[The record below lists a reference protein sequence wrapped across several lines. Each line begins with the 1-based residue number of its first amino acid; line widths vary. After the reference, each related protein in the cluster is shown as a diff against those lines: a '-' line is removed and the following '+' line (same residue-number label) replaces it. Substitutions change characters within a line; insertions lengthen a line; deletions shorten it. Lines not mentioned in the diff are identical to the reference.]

1 MIKDRQK
8 EILMAFDGITTN
20 CIMQELKQMLVG
32 QRISKIAQPER
43 EELLFTFKGVT
54 TKNNRLLISANASL
68 PFLYMTQT
76 NKTSPM
82 TAPNFCMLLRKY
94 IGNGRITDVT
104 QPSMERV
111 ICFTIEH
118 LDEMGDP
125 AVKYLYVEI
134 MGKHSNII
142 FCDDKHMIIDS
153 IKHVSGQ
160 MSSIREVL
168 PGRSY
173 FIPAQEGRINPWDIT
188 QEQFT
193 DMILNKPC
201 SITKA
206 IYTTLIGFSPVIAT
220 EIAYRAGL
228 DADLSTAALFQED
241 AIRLYEQIK
250 TILQALNQQAFSYHI
265 YYDPITGAPKE
276 FSPLPLSI
284 YSDMECREYDS
295 MSEVLESFYAERN
308 KHTVIHQKSTDL
320 RKIVSVHLERDRKKY
335 QLQKKQLADTEK
347 KDKYRIYG
355 EMLHTYG
362 YSATPGAKS
371 MEVTNYYTNEPL
383 TIPLDPTLDA
393 MDNAKKYFDKY
404 AKLKRTSDA
413 LSSYIVETENEIH
426 HLESIETSLA
436 IAETEG
442 DLAAIKEE
450 LQEFGFIKKHY
461 GKKKNR
467 IPKSQPLH
475 FIDDNGFHIYV
486 GKNNYQNDQLTFK
499 FATGN
504 DWWFHAKQMTGSH
517 VIVKAEN
524 QELPDSTYEYA
535 AALAAYYSSGRE
547 NEKVEIDYL
556 QKKNVKKP
564 NGSAPGFVVYYTN
577 YSLVA
582 TPSLA
587 HVTLISDK

>member
-1 MIKDRQK
+1 
-8 EILMAFDGITTN
+8 MAFDGITTN
-20 CIMQELKQMLVG
+20 CIMQELNHLLAG

-43 EELLFTFKGVT
+43 EELLFTFKALNEGS
-54 TKNNRLLISANASL
+54 NRLLISANASL
-68 PFLYMTQT
+68 PFLYMTKE
-76 NKTSPM
+76 NKTSPLN
-82 TAPNFCMLLRKY
+82 APNFCMLLRKY
-94 IGNGRITDVT
+94 IGNGRISAIS

-111 ICFTIEH
+111 LCFTIEH

-142 FCDDKHMIIDS
+142 FCDKDGQIIDS

-168 PGRSY
+168 PGRPY
-173 FIPAQEGRINPWDIT
+173 FIPAQQDRFDPWQIAK
-188 QEQFT
+188 EQFVEQ
-193 DMILNKPC
+193 ILKKPC
-201 SITKA
+201 SVAKA
-206 IYTTLIGFSPVIAT
+206 IYTSLVGFSPIIAT
-220 EIAYRAGL
+220 ELAYRSGL
-228 DADLSTAALFQED
+228 DADDSTAALTQADVE
-241 AIRLYEQIK
+241 RLYDVFRSL
-250 TILQALNQQAFSYHI
+250 LQDLSDGNFSYGI
-265 YYDPITGAPKE
+265 YYDPVTGAPKE
-276 FSPLPLSI
+276 FAPIPLTI
-284 YSDMECREYDS
+284 YSDMEYKTFS
-295 MSEVLESFYAERN
+295 SISEVLEAFYAQRN

-320 RKIVSVHLERDRKKY
+320 RKIVSIHLERDRKKY
-335 QLQKKQLADTEK
+335 LLQKKQLADTEK

-362 YSATPGAKS
+362 YAASPGDKS
-371 MEVTNYYTNEPL
+371 IEVTNYYTNEPFV
-383 TIPLDPTLDA
+383 IPLDPTLDA
-393 MDNAKKYFDKY
+393 MENAKKYFDKY
-404 AKLKRTSDA
+404 AKLKRTGNA
-413 LSSYIVETENEIH
+413 LSSYILETENEIK
-426 HLESIETSLA
+426 HLESIETSLS

-450 LQEFGFIKKHY
+450 LQEYGFIKKHS
-461 GKKKNR
+461 GKKTNR
-467 IPKSQPLH
+467 ISKSQPLH
-475 FIDDNGFHIYV
+475 FVDDNGFHIYV

-517 VIVKAEN
+517 VIVKSEN
-524 QELPDSTYEYA
+524 KELPDSTYEYA
-535 AALAAYYSSGRE
+535 AALAAYYSSGRD

-556 QKKNVKKP
+556 QKKNIKKP

-587 HVTLISDK
+587 HVTLVSDK

>member
-1 MIKDRQK
+1 
-8 EILMAFDGITTN
+8 MAFDGITTN
-20 CIMQELKQMLVG
+20 CIMQELNHLLAG

-43 EELLFTFKGVT
+43 EELLFTFKALNEGS
-54 TKNNRLLISANASL
+54 NRLLISANASL
-68 PFLYMTQT
+68 PFLYMTKE
-76 NKTSPM
+76 NKTSPLN
-82 TAPNFCMLLRKY
+82 APNFCMLLRKY
-94 IGNGRITDVT
+94 IGNGRISAIS

-111 ICFTIEH
+111 LCFTIEH

-142 FCDDKHMIIDS
+142 FCDKDGQIIDS
-153 IKHVSGQ
+153 IKHVSVQ

-168 PGRSY
+168 PGRPY
-173 FIPAQEGRINPWDIT
+173 FIPAQQDRFDPWQIAK
-188 QEQFT
+188 EQFVEQ
-193 DMILNKPC
+193 ILKKPC
-201 SITKA
+201 SVAKA
-206 IYTTLIGFSPVIAT
+206 IYTSLVGFSPIIAT
-220 EIAYRAGL
+220 ELAYRSGL
-228 DADLSTAALFQED
+228 DADDSTAALTQADVE
-241 AIRLYEQIK
+241 RLYDVFRSL
-250 TILQALNQQAFSYHI
+250 LQDLSDGNFSYGI
-265 YYDPITGAPKE
+265 YYDPVTGAPKE
-276 FSPLPLSI
+276 FAPIPLTI
-284 YSDMECREYDS
+284 YSDMEYKTFS
-295 MSEVLESFYAERN
+295 SISEVLEAFYAQRN

-320 RKIVSVHLERDRKKY
+320 RKIVSIHLERDRKKY
-335 QLQKKQLADTEK
+335 LLQKKQLADTEK

-362 YSATPGAKS
+362 YAASPGDKS
-371 MEVTNYYTNEPL
+371 IEVTNYYTNEPFV
-383 TIPLDPTLDA
+383 IPLDPTLDA
-393 MDNAKKYFDKY
+393 MENAKKYFDKY
-404 AKLKRTSDA
+404 AKLKRTGNA
-413 LSSYIVETENEIH
+413 LSSYILETENEIK
-426 HLESIETSLA
+426 HLESIETSLS

-450 LQEFGFIKKHY
+450 LQEYGFIKKHS
-461 GKKKNR
+461 GKKTNR
-467 IPKSQPLH
+467 ISKSQPLH
-475 FIDDNGFHIYV
+475 FVDDNGFHIYV

-517 VIVKAEN
+517 VIVKSEN
-524 QELPDSTYEYA
+524 KELPDSTYEYA
-535 AALAAYYSSGRE
+535 AALAAYYSSGRD

-587 HVTLISDK
+587 HVTLVSDK

>member
-1 MIKDRQK
+1 
-8 EILMAFDGITTN
+8 MAFDGITTN
-20 CIMQELKQMLVG
+20 CIMQELNHLLAG

-43 EELLFTFKGVT
+43 EELLFTFKALNEGS
-54 TKNNRLLISANASL
+54 NRLLISANASL
-68 PFLYMTQT
+68 PFLYMTKE
-76 NKTSPM
+76 NKTSPLN
-82 TAPNFCMLLRKY
+82 APNFCMLLRKY
-94 IGNGRITDVT
+94 IGNGRISAIS

-111 ICFTIEH
+111 LCFTIEH

-142 FCDDKHMIIDS
+142 FCDKDGQIIDS

-168 PGRSY
+168 PGRPY
-173 FIPAQEGRINPWDIT
+173 FIPAQQDRFDPWQIAK
-188 QEQFT
+188 EQFVEQ
-193 DMILNKPC
+193 ILKKPC
-201 SITKA
+201 SVAKA
-206 IYTTLIGFSPVIAT
+206 IYTSLVGFSPIIAT
-220 EIAYRAGL
+220 ELAYRSGL
-228 DADLSTAALFQED
+228 DADDSTAALTQADVE
-241 AIRLYEQIK
+241 RLYDVFRSL
-250 TILQALNQQAFSYHI
+250 LQDLSDGNFSYGI
-265 YYDPITGAPKE
+265 YYDPVTGAPKE
-276 FSPLPLSI
+276 FAPIPLTI
-284 YSDMECREYDS
+284 YSDMEYKTFS
-295 MSEVLESFYAERN
+295 SISEVLEAFYAQRN

-320 RKIVSVHLERDRKKY
+320 RKIVSIHLERDRKKY
-335 QLQKKQLADTEK
+335 LLQKKQLADTEK

-362 YSATPGAKS
+362 YAASPGDKS
-371 MEVTNYYTNEPL
+371 IEVTNYYTNEPFV
-383 TIPLDPTLDA
+383 IPLDPTLDA
-393 MDNAKKYFDKY
+393 MENAKKYFDKY
-404 AKLKRTSDA
+404 AKLKRTGNA
-413 LSSYIVETENEIH
+413 LSSYILETENEIK
-426 HLESIETSLA
+426 HLESIETSLS

-450 LQEFGFIKKHY
+450 LQEYGFIKKHS
-461 GKKKNR
+461 GKKTNR
-467 IPKSQPLH
+467 ISKSQPLH
-475 FIDDNGFHIYV
+475 FVDDNGFHIYV

-517 VIVKAEN
+517 VIVKSEN
-524 QELPDSTYEYA
+524 KELPDSTYEYA
-535 AALAAYYSSGRE
+535 AALAAYYSSGRD

-587 HVTLISDK
+587 HVTLVSDK

>member
-1 MIKDRQK
+1 
-8 EILMAFDGITTN
+8 MAFDGITTN
-20 CIMQELKQMLVG
+20 CIMQELNHLLAG

-43 EELLFTFKGVT
+43 EELLFTFKALNEGS
-54 TKNNRLLISANASL
+54 NRLLISANASL
-68 PFLYMTQT
+68 PFLYMTKE
-76 NKTSPM
+76 NKTSPLN
-82 TAPNFCMLLRKY
+82 APNFCMLLRKY
-94 IGNGRITDVT
+94 IGNGRISAIS

-111 ICFTIEH
+111 LCFTIEH

-142 FCDDKHMIIDS
+142 FCDKDGQIIDS

-168 PGRSY
+168 PGRPY
-173 FIPAQEGRINPWDIT
+173 FIPAQQDRFDPWQIAK
-188 QEQFT
+188 EQFVEQ
-193 DMILNKPC
+193 ILKKPC
-201 SITKA
+201 SVTKA
-206 IYTTLIGFSPVIAT
+206 IYTSLVGFSPFIAT
-220 EIAYRAGL
+220 ELAYRSGL
-228 DADLSTAALFQED
+228 DADDSTAALTQADVE
-241 AIRLYEQIK
+241 RLYDVFRSL
-250 TILQALNQQAFSYHI
+250 LQDLSDGNFSYGI
-265 YYDPITGAPKE
+265 YYDPVTGAPKE
-276 FSPLPLSI
+276 FAPIPLTI
-284 YSDMECREYDS
+284 YSDMEYKTFS
-295 MSEVLESFYAERN
+295 SISEVLEAFYAQRN

-320 RKIVSVHLERDRKKY
+320 RKIVSIHLERDRKKY
-335 QLQKKQLADTEK
+335 LLQKKQLADTEK

-362 YSATPGAKS
+362 YAASPSDKS
-371 MEVTNYYTNEPL
+371 IEVTNYYTNEPFV
-383 TIPLDPTLDA
+383 IPLDPTLDA
-393 MDNAKKYFDKY
+393 MENAKKYFDKY
-404 AKLKRTSDA
+404 AKLKRTGNA
-413 LSSYIVETENEIH
+413 LSSYILETENEIK
-426 HLESIETSLA
+426 HLESIETSLS

-450 LQEFGFIKKHY
+450 LQEYGFIKKHS
-461 GKKKNR
+461 GKKTNR
-467 IPKSQPLH
+467 ISKSQPLH
-475 FIDDNGFHIYV
+475 FVDDNGFHIYV

-517 VIVKAEN
+517 VIVKSEN
-524 QELPDSTYEYA
+524 KELPDSTYEYA
-535 AALAAYYSSGRE
+535 AALAAYYSSGRD

-587 HVTLISDK
+587 HVTLVSDK

>member
-1 MIKDRQK
+1 
-8 EILMAFDGITTN
+8 MAFDGITTN
-20 CIMQELKQMLVG
+20 CIMQELNHLLAG

-43 EELLFTFKGVT
+43 EELLFTFKAL
-54 TKNNRLLISANASL
+54 NESSNRLLISANASL
-68 PFLYMTQT
+68 PFLYMTKE
-76 NKTSPM
+76 NKTSPLN
-82 TAPNFCMLLRKY
+82 APNFCMLLRKY
-94 IGNGRITDVT
+94 IGNGRISAIS

-111 ICFTIEH
+111 LCFTIEH

-142 FCDDKHMIIDS
+142 FCDKDGQIIDS

-168 PGRSY
+168 PGRPY
-173 FIPAQEGRINPWDIT
+173 FIPAQQDRFDPWQIAK
-188 QEQFT
+188 EQFVEQ
-193 DMILNKPC
+193 ILKKPC
-201 SITKA
+201 SVTKA
-206 IYTTLIGFSPVIAT
+206 IYTSLVGFSPIIAT
-220 EIAYRAGL
+220 ELAYRSGL
-228 DADLSTAALFQED
+228 DADDSTAALTQADVE
-241 AIRLYEQIK
+241 RLYDVFRSL
-250 TILQALNQQAFSYHI
+250 LQDLSDGNFSYGI
-265 YYDPITGAPKE
+265 YYDPVTGAPKE
-276 FSPLPLSI
+276 FAPIPLTI
-284 YSDMECREYDS
+284 YSDMEYKKFS
-295 MSEVLESFYAERN
+295 SISEVLEAFYAQRN

-320 RKIVSVHLERDRKKY
+320 RKIVSIHLERDRKKY
-335 QLQKKQLADTEK
+335 LLQKKQLADTEK

-362 YSATPGAKS
+362 YAASPGDKS
-371 MEVTNYYTNEPL
+371 IEVTNYYTNEPFV
-383 TIPLDPTLDA
+383 IPLDPTLDA
-393 MDNAKKYFDKY
+393 MENAKKYSDKY
-404 AKLKRTSDA
+404 AKLKRTGEA
-413 LSSYIVETENEIH
+413 LSSYILETENEIK
-426 HLESIETSLA
+426 HLESIETSLS

-450 LQEFGFIKKHY
+450 LQEYGFIKKHS
-461 GKKKNR
+461 GKKTNR
-467 IPKSQPLH
+467 ISKSQPLH
-475 FIDDNGFHIYV
+475 FVDDNGFHIYV

-517 VIVKAEN
+517 VIVKSEN
-524 QELPDSTYEYA
+524 KELPDSTYEYA
-535 AALAAYYSSGRE
+535 AALAAYYSSGRD

-587 HVTLISDK
+587 HVTLVSDK

>member
-1 MIKDRQK
+1 
-8 EILMAFDGITTN
+8 MAFDGITTN
-20 CIMQELKQMLVG
+20 CIMQELNHLLAG

-43 EELLFTFKGVT
+43 EELLFTFKALNEGS
-54 TKNNRLLISANASL
+54 NRLLISANASL
-68 PFLYMTQT
+68 PFLYMTKE
-76 NKTSPM
+76 NKTSPLN
-82 TAPNFCMLLRKY
+82 APNFCMLLRKY
-94 IGNGRITDVT
+94 IGNGRISAIS

-111 ICFTIEH
+111 LCFTIEH

-142 FCDDKHMIIDS
+142 FCDKDGQIIDS
-153 IKHVSGQ
+153 VKHVSGQ

-168 PGRSY
+168 PGRPY
-173 FIPAQEGRINPWDIT
+173 FIPAQQDRFDPWLIAK
-188 QEQFT
+188 EQFVEQ
-193 DMILNKPC
+193 ILKKPC
-201 SITKA
+201 SVAKA
-206 IYTTLIGFSPVIAT
+206 IYTSLVGFSPIIAT
-220 EIAYRAGL
+220 ELAYRSGL
-228 DADLSTAALFQED
+228 DADDSTAALTQADVE
-241 AIRLYEQIK
+241 RLYDVFRSL
-250 TILQALNQQAFSYHI
+250 LQDLSDGNFSYGI
-265 YYDPITGAPKE
+265 YYDPVTGAPKE
-276 FSPLPLSI
+276 FAPIPLTI
-284 YSDMECREYDS
+284 YSDMEYKTFS
-295 MSEVLESFYAERN
+295 SISEVLEAFYAQRN

-320 RKIVSVHLERDRKKY
+320 RKIVSIHLERDRKKY
-335 QLQKKQLADTEK
+335 LLQKKQLADTEK

-362 YSATPGAKS
+362 YAASPGDKS
-371 MEVTNYYTNEPL
+371 IEVTNYYTNEPFV
-383 TIPLDPTLDA
+383 IPLDPTLDA
-393 MDNAKKYFDKY
+393 MENAKKYFDKY
-404 AKLKRTSDA
+404 AKLKRTGNA
-413 LSSYIVETENEIH
+413 LSSYILETENEIK
-426 HLESIETSLA
+426 HLESIETSLS

-450 LQEFGFIKKHY
+450 LQEYGFIKKHS
-461 GKKKNR
+461 GKKTNR
-467 IPKSQPLH
+467 ISKSQPLH
-475 FIDDNGFHIYV
+475 FVDDNGFHIYV

-517 VIVKAEN
+517 VIVKSEN
-524 QELPDSTYEYA
+524 KELPDSTYEYA
-535 AALAAYYSSGRE
+535 AALAAYYSSGRD

-587 HVTLISDK
+587 HVTLVSDK

>member
-1 MIKDRQK
+1 
-8 EILMAFDGITTN
+8 MAFDGITTN
-20 CIMQELKQMLVG
+20 CIMQELNHLLAG

-43 EELLFTFKGVT
+43 EELLFTFKALNEGS
-54 TKNNRLLISANASL
+54 NRLLISANASL
-68 PFLYMTQT
+68 PFLYMTKE
-76 NKTSPM
+76 NKTSPLN
-82 TAPNFCMLLRKY
+82 APNFCMLLRKY
-94 IGNGRITDVT
+94 IGNGRISAIS

-111 ICFTIEH
+111 LCFTIEH

-142 FCDDKHMIIDS
+142 FCDKDGQIIDS

-168 PGRSY
+168 PGRPY
-173 FIPAQEGRINPWDIT
+173 FIPAQQDRFDPWQIAK
-188 QEQFT
+188 EQFVEQ
-193 DMILNKPC
+193 ILKKPC
-201 SITKA
+201 SVTKA
-206 IYTTLIGFSPVIAT
+206 IYTSLVGFSPIIAT
-220 EIAYRAGL
+220 ELAYRSGL
-228 DADLSTAALFQED
+228 DADDSTAALAQADVE
-241 AIRLYEQIK
+241 RLCDVFRSL
-250 TILQALNQQAFSYHI
+250 LQDLSDGNFSYSI
-265 YYDPITGAPKE
+265 YYDPVTGAPKE
-276 FSPLPLSI
+276 FAPIPLTI
-284 YSDMECREYDS
+284 YSDMEYKTFS
-295 MSEVLESFYAERN
+295 SISEVLEAFYAQRN

-320 RKIVSVHLERDRKKY
+320 RKIVSIHLERDRKKY
-335 QLQKKQLADTEK
+335 LLQKKQLADTEK

-362 YSATPGAKS
+362 YAASPGDKS
-371 MEVTNYYTNEPL
+371 IEVTNYYTNKPFV
-383 TIPLDPTLDA
+383 IPLDPTLDA
-393 MDNAKKYFDKY
+393 MENAKKYFDKY
-404 AKLKRTSDA
+404 AKLKRTGDA
-413 LSSYIVETENEIH
+413 LSSYILETENEIK
-426 HLESIETSLA
+426 HLESIETSLS

-450 LQEFGFIKKHY
+450 LQEYGFIKKHS
-461 GKKKNR
+461 GKKTNR
-467 IPKSQPLH
+467 ISKSQPLH
-475 FIDDNGFHIYV
+475 FVDDNGFHIYV

-517 VIVKAEN
+517 VIVKSEN
-524 QELPDSTYEYA
+524 KELPDSTYEYA
-535 AALAAYYSSGRE
+535 AALAAYYSSGKD

-587 HVTLISDK
+587 HVTLVSDK

>member
-1 MIKDRQK
+1 
-8 EILMAFDGITTN
+8 MAFDGITTN

-142 FCDDKHMIIDS
+142 FCDDNHTIIDS

-168 PGRSY
+168 PGRAY
-173 FIPAQEGRINPWDIT
+173 FIPAQEERINPWDMT

-193 DMILNKPC
+193 DMILSKPC
-201 SITKA
+201 SIAKA
-206 IYTTLIGFSPVIAT
+206 IYTTLIGFSPIIAT

-228 DADLSTAALFQED
+228 DADLSTASLSVED
-241 AIRLYEQIK
+241 GIHLYEQVRM
-250 TILQALNQQAFSYHI
+250 ILQALNQQAFTYCI

-284 YSDMECREYDS
+284 YSDMEYREYDS
-295 MSEVLESFYAERN
+295 MSEVLESFYAKRN
-308 KHTVIHQKSTDL
+308 KYTVIHQKSTDL

-362 YSATPGAKS
+362 YAATPGAKS
-371 MEVTNYYTNEPL
+371 IDVTNYYTNEPL

-475 FIDDNGFHIYV
+475 FVDDNGFHIYV

-524 QELPDSTYEYA
+524 QELPDSTFEYA

-547 NEKVEIDYL
+547 NEKVEVDYL

>member
-1 MIKDRQK
+1 
-8 EILMAFDGITTN
+8 MAFDGITTN
-20 CIMQELKQMLVG
+20 CIMQELNHLLAG

-43 EELLFTFKGVT
+43 EELLFTFKALNEGS
-54 TKNNRLLISANASL
+54 NRLLISANASL
-68 PFLYMTQT
+68 PFLYMTKE
-76 NKTSPM
+76 NKTSPLN
-82 TAPNFCMLLRKY
+82 APNFCMLLRKY
-94 IGNGRITDVT
+94 IGNGRISVIS

-111 ICFTIEH
+111 LCFTIEH

-142 FCDDKHMIIDS
+142 FCDKDGQIIDS

-168 PGRSY
+168 PGRPY
-173 FIPAQEGRINPWDIT
+173 FIPAQQDRFDPWQIAK
-188 QEQFT
+188 EQFVEQ
-193 DMILNKPC
+193 ILKKPC
-201 SITKA
+201 SVTKA
-206 IYTTLIGFSPVIAT
+206 IYTSLVGFSPIIAT
-220 EIAYRAGL
+220 ELAYRSGL
-228 DADLSTAALFQED
+228 DADDSTAALTQADVE
-241 AIRLYEQIK
+241 RLYDVFRSL
-250 TILQALNQQAFSYHI
+250 LQDLSDGNFSYGI
-265 YYDPITGAPKE
+265 YYDPVTGAPKE
-276 FSPLPLSI
+276 FAPIPLTI
-284 YSDMECREYDS
+284 YSDMEYKTFS
-295 MSEVLESFYAERN
+295 SISEVLEAFYAQRN

-320 RKIVSVHLERDRKKY
+320 RKIVSIHLERDRKKY
-335 QLQKKQLADTEK
+335 LLQKKQLADTEK

-362 YSATPGAKS
+362 YAASPGDKS
-371 MEVTNYYTNEPL
+371 IEVTNYYTNEPFV
-383 TIPLDPTLDA
+383 IPLDPTLDA
-393 MDNAKKYFDKY
+393 MENAKKYFDKY
-404 AKLKRTSDA
+404 AKLKRTGNA
-413 LSSYIVETENEIH
+413 LSSYILETENEIK
-426 HLESIETSLA
+426 HLESIETSLS

-450 LQEFGFIKKHY
+450 LQEYGFIKKHS
-461 GKKKNR
+461 GKKTNR
-467 IPKSQPLH
+467 ISKSQPLH
-475 FIDDNGFHIYV
+475 FVDDNGFHIYV

-517 VIVKAEN
+517 VIVKSEN
-524 QELPDSTYEYA
+524 KELPDSTYEYA
-535 AALAAYYSSGRE
+535 AALAAYYSSGRD

-587 HVTLISDK
+587 HVTLVSDK

>member
-1 MIKDRQK
+1 
-8 EILMAFDGITTN
+8 MAFDGITTN
-20 CIMQELKQMLVG
+20 CIMQELNHLLAG

-43 EELLFTFKGVT
+43 EELLFTFKALNEGS
-54 TKNNRLLISANASL
+54 NRLLISANASL
-68 PFLYMTQT
+68 PFLYMTKE
-76 NKTSPM
+76 NKTSPLN
-82 TAPNFCMLLRKY
+82 APNFCMLLRKY
-94 IGNGRITDVT
+94 IGNGRISAIS

-111 ICFTIEH
+111 LCFTIEH

-142 FCDDKHMIIDS
+142 FCDKDGQIIDS

-168 PGRSY
+168 PGRPY
-173 FIPAQEGRINPWDIT
+173 FIPAQQDRFDPWQIAK
-188 QEQFT
+188 EQFVEQ
-193 DMILNKPC
+193 ILKKPC
-201 SITKA
+201 SVAKA
-206 IYTTLIGFSPVIAT
+206 IYTSLVGFSPIIAT
-220 EIAYRAGL
+220 ELAYRSGL
-228 DADLSTAALFQED
+228 DADDSTAALTQADVE
-241 AIRLYEQIK
+241 RLYDVFRSL
-250 TILQALNQQAFSYHI
+250 LQDLSDGNFSYGI
-265 YYDPITGAPKE
+265 YYDPVTGAPKE
-276 FSPLPLSI
+276 FAPIPLTI
-284 YSDMECREYDS
+284 YSDMEYKTFS
-295 MSEVLESFYAERN
+295 SISEVLEAFYAQRN

-320 RKIVSVHLERDRKKY
+320 RKIVSIHLERDRKKY
-335 QLQKKQLADTEK
+335 LLQKKQLADTEK

-362 YSATPGAKS
+362 YAASPGDKS
-371 MEVTNYYTNEPL
+371 IEVTNYYTNEPFV
-383 TIPLDPTLDA
+383 IPLDPTLDA
-393 MDNAKKYFDKY
+393 MENAKKYFDKY
-404 AKLKRTSDA
+404 AKLKRTGNA
-413 LSSYIVETENEIH
+413 LSSYILETENEIK
-426 HLESIETSLA
+426 HLESIETSLS

-450 LQEFGFIKKHY
+450 LQEYGFIKKY
-461 GKKKNR
+461 SGKKTNR
-467 IPKSQPLH
+467 ISKSQPLH
-475 FIDDNGFHIYV
+475 FVDDNGFHIYV

-517 VIVKAEN
+517 VIVKSEN
-524 QELPDSTYEYA
+524 KELPDSTYEYA
-535 AALAAYYSSGRE
+535 AALAAYYSSGRD

-587 HVTLISDK
+587 HVTLVSDK

>member
-1 MIKDRQK
+1 
-8 EILMAFDGITTN
+8 MAFDGITTN
-20 CIMQELKQMLVG
+20 CIMQELNHLLAG

-43 EELLFTFKGVT
+43 EELLFTFKALNEGS
-54 TKNNRLLISANASL
+54 NRLLISANASL
-68 PFLYMTQT
+68 PFLYMTKE
-76 NKTSPM
+76 NKTSPLN
-82 TAPNFCMLLRKY
+82 APNFCMLLRKY
-94 IGNGRITDVT
+94 IGNGRISAIS

-111 ICFTIEH
+111 LCFTIEH

-142 FCDDKHMIIDS
+142 FCDKDGQIIDS

-168 PGRSY
+168 PGRPY
-173 FIPAQEGRINPWDIT
+173 FIPAQQDRFDPWQIAK
-188 QEQFT
+188 EQFVEQ
-193 DMILNKPC
+193 ILKKPC
-201 SITKA
+201 SVTKA
-206 IYTTLIGFSPVIAT
+206 IYTSLVGFSPIIAT
-220 EIAYRAGL
+220 ELAYRSGL
-228 DADLSTAALFQED
+228 DADDSTAALTQADVE
-241 AIRLYEQIK
+241 RLYDVFRSL
-250 TILQALNQQAFSYHI
+250 LQDLSDGNFSYGI
-265 YYDPITGAPKE
+265 YYDPVTGAPKE
-276 FSPLPLSI
+276 FAPIPLTI
-284 YSDMECREYDS
+284 YSDMEYKTFS
-295 MSEVLESFYAERN
+295 SISEVLEAFYAQRN

-320 RKIVSVHLERDRKKY
+320 RKIVSIHLERDRKKY
-335 QLQKKQLADTEK
+335 LLQKKQLADTEK

-362 YSATPGAKS
+362 YAASPGDKS
-371 MEVTNYYTNEPL
+371 IEVTNYYTNEPFV
-383 TIPLDPTLDA
+383 IPLDPTLDA
-393 MDNAKKYFDKY
+393 MENAKKYFDKY
-404 AKLKRTSDA
+404 AKLKRTGNA
-413 LSSYIVETENEIH
+413 LSSYILETENEIK
-426 HLESIETSLA
+426 HLESIETSLS

-450 LQEFGFIKKHY
+450 LQEYGFIKKHS
-461 GKKKNR
+461 GKKTKR
-467 IPKSQPLH
+467 ISKSQPLH
-475 FIDDNGFHIYV
+475 FVDDNGFHIYV

-517 VIVKAEN
+517 VIVKSEN
-524 QELPDSTYEYA
+524 KELPDSTYEYA
-535 AALAAYYSSGRE
+535 AALAAYYSSGRD

-587 HVTLISDK
+587 HVTLVSDK

>member
-1 MIKDRQK
+1 
-8 EILMAFDGITTN
+8 MAFDGITTN
-20 CIMQELKQMLVG
+20 CIMQELNHLLAG

-43 EELLFTFKGVT
+43 EELLFTFKALNEGS
-54 TKNNRLLISANASL
+54 NRLLISANASL
-68 PFLYMTQT
+68 PFLYMTKE
-76 NKTSPM
+76 NKTSPLN
-82 TAPNFCMLLRKY
+82 APNFCMLLRKY
-94 IGNGRITDVT
+94 IGNGRISAIS

-111 ICFTIEH
+111 LCFTIEH

-142 FCDDKHMIIDS
+142 FCDKDGQIIDS

-168 PGRSY
+168 PGRPY
-173 FIPAQEGRINPWDIT
+173 FIPAQQDRFDPWQIAK
-188 QEQFT
+188 EQFVEQ
-193 DMILNKPC
+193 ILKKPC
-201 SITKA
+201 SVAKA
-206 IYTTLIGFSPVIAT
+206 IYTSLVGFSPIIAT
-220 EIAYRAGL
+220 ELAYRSGL
-228 DADLSTAALFQED
+228 DADDSTAALTQADVE
-241 AIRLYEQIK
+241 RLYDVFRSL
-250 TILQALNQQAFSYHI
+250 LQDLSDGNFSYGI
-265 YYDPITGAPKE
+265 YYDPVTGAPKE
-276 FSPLPLSI
+276 FAPIPLTI
-284 YSDMECREYDS
+284 YSDMEYKTFS
-295 MSEVLESFYAERN
+295 SISEVLEAFYAQRN

-320 RKIVSVHLERDRKKY
+320 RKIVSIHLERDRKKY
-335 QLQKKQLADTEK
+335 LLQKKQLADTEK

-362 YSATPGAKS
+362 YAASPGDKS
-371 MEVTNYYTNEPL
+371 IEVTNYYTNEPFV
-383 TIPLDPTLDA
+383 IPLDPTLDA
-393 MDNAKKYFDKY
+393 MENAKKYFDKY
-404 AKLKRTSDA
+404 AKLKRTGNA
-413 LSSYIVETENEIH
+413 LSSYILETENEIK
-426 HLESIETSLA
+426 HLESIETSLS

-450 LQEFGFIKKHY
+450 LQEYGFIKKHS
-461 GKKKNR
+461 GKKTKR
-467 IPKSQPLH
+467 ISKSQPLH
-475 FIDDNGFHIYV
+475 FVDDNGFHIYV

-517 VIVKAEN
+517 VIVKSEN
-524 QELPDSTYEYA
+524 KELPDSTYEYA
-535 AALAAYYSSGRE
+535 AALAAYYSSGRD

-587 HVTLISDK
+587 HVTLVSDK

>member
-1 MIKDRQK
+1 
-8 EILMAFDGITTN
+8 MAFDGITTN
-20 CIMQELKQMLVG
+20 CIMQELNHLLAG

-43 EELLFTFKGVT
+43 EELLFTFKALNEGS
-54 TKNNRLLISANASL
+54 NRLLISANASL
-68 PFLYMTQT
+68 PFLYMTKE
-76 NKTSPM
+76 NKTSPLN
-82 TAPNFCMLLRKY
+82 APNFCMLLRKY
-94 IGNGRITDVT
+94 IGNGRISAIS

-111 ICFTIEH
+111 LCFTIEH

-142 FCDDKHMIIDS
+142 FCDKDGQIIDS

-168 PGRSY
+168 PGRPY
-173 FIPAQEGRINPWDIT
+173 FIPAQQDRFDPWQIAK
-188 QEQFT
+188 EQFVEQ
-193 DMILNKPC
+193 ILKKPC
-201 SITKA
+201 SVAKA
-206 IYTTLIGFSPVIAT
+206 IYTSLVGFSPIIAT
-220 EIAYRAGL
+220 ELAYRSGL
-228 DADLSTAALFQED
+228 DADDSTAALTQADVE
-241 AIRLYEQIK
+241 RLYDVFRSL
-250 TILQALNQQAFSYHI
+250 LQDLSDGNFSYGI
-265 YYDPITGAPKE
+265 YYDPVTGAPKE
-276 FSPLPLSI
+276 FAPIPLTI
-284 YSDMECREYDS
+284 YSDMEYKTFS
-295 MSEVLESFYAERN
+295 SISEVLEAFYAQRN

-320 RKIVSVHLERDRKKY
+320 RKIVSIHLERDRKKY
-335 QLQKKQLADTEK
+335 LLQKKQLADTEK

-362 YSATPGAKS
+362 YAASPGDKS
-371 MEVTNYYTNEPL
+371 IEVTNYYTNEPFV
-383 TIPLDPTLDA
+383 IPLDPTLDA
-393 MDNAKKYFDKY
+393 MENAKKYFDKY
-404 AKLKRTSDA
+404 AKLKRTGNA
-413 LSSYIVETENEIH
+413 LSSYILETENEIK
-426 HLESIETSLA
+426 HLESIETSLS

-450 LQEFGFIKKHY
+450 LQEYGFIKK
-461 GKKKNR
+461 
-467 IPKSQPLH
+467 
-475 FIDDNGFHIYV
+475 HIYV

-517 VIVKAEN
+517 VIVKSEN
-524 QELPDSTYEYA
+524 KELPDSTYEYA
-535 AALAAYYSSGRE
+535 AALAAYYSSGRD

-587 HVTLISDK
+587 HVTLVSDK

>member
-1 MIKDRQK
+1 
-8 EILMAFDGITTN
+8 MAFDGITTN
-20 CIMQELKQMLVG
+20 CIMQELNHLLAG

-43 EELLFTFKGVT
+43 EELLFTFKSLNEGS
-54 TKNNRLLISANASL
+54 NRLLISANASL
-68 PFLYMTQT
+68 PFLYMTKE
-76 NKTSPM
+76 NKTSPLN
-82 TAPNFCMLLRKY
+82 APNFCMLLRKY
-94 IGNGRITDVT
+94 IGNGRISAIS

-111 ICFTIEH
+111 LCFTIEH

-142 FCDDKHMIIDS
+142 FCDKDGQIIDS

-168 PGRSY
+168 PGRPY
-173 FIPAQEGRINPWDIT
+173 FIPAQQDRFDPWQIAK
-188 QEQFT
+188 EQFVEQ
-193 DMILNKPC
+193 ILKKPC
-201 SITKA
+201 SVTKA
-206 IYTTLIGFSPVIAT
+206 IYTSLVGFSPIIAT
-220 EIAYRAGL
+220 ELAYRSGL
-228 DADLSTAALFQED
+228 DADDSTAALTQADVE
-241 AIRLYEQIK
+241 RLYDVFRSL
-250 TILQALNQQAFSYHI
+250 LQDLSDGNFSYGI
-265 YYDPITGAPKE
+265 YYDPVTGAPKE
-276 FSPLPLSI
+276 FAPIPLTI
-284 YSDMECREYDS
+284 YSDMEYKTFS
-295 MSEVLESFYAERN
+295 SISEVLEAFYAQRN

-320 RKIVSVHLERDRKKY
+320 RKIVSIHLERDRKKY
-335 QLQKKQLADTEK
+335 LLQKKQLADTEK

-362 YSATPGAKS
+362 YAASPGDKS
-371 MEVTNYYTNEPL
+371 IEVTNYYTNEPFV
-383 TIPLDPTLDA
+383 IPLDPTLDA
-393 MDNAKKYFDKY
+393 MENAKKYFDKY
-404 AKLKRTSDA
+404 AKLKRTGDA
-413 LSSYIVETENEIH
+413 LSSYILETENEIK
-426 HLESIETSLA
+426 HLESIETSLS

-450 LQEFGFIKKHY
+450 LQEYGFIKKHS
-461 GKKKNR
+461 GKKTNR
-467 IPKSQPLH
+467 ISKSQPLH
-475 FIDDNGFHIYV
+475 FVDDNGFHIYV

-517 VIVKAEN
+517 VIVKSEN
-524 QELPDSTYEYA
+524 KELPDSTYEYA
-535 AALAAYYSSGRE
+535 AALAAYYSSGKD

-587 HVTLISDK
+587 HVTLVSDK

>member
-1 MIKDRQK
+1 
-8 EILMAFDGITTN
+8 MAFDGITTN
-20 CIMQELKQMLVG
+20 CIMQELNHLLAG

-43 EELLFTFKGVT
+43 EELLFTFKAFNEGS
-54 TKNNRLLISANASL
+54 NRLLISANASL
-68 PFLYMTQT
+68 PFLYMTKE
-76 NKTSPM
+76 NKTSPLN
-82 TAPNFCMLLRKY
+82 APNFCMLLRKY
-94 IGNGRITDVT
+94 IGNGRISAIS

-111 ICFTIEH
+111 LCFTIEH

-142 FCDDKHMIIDS
+142 FCDKDGQIIDS

-168 PGRSY
+168 PGRPY
-173 FIPAQEGRINPWDIT
+173 FIPAQQDRFDPWQIAK
-188 QEQFT
+188 EQFVEQ
-193 DMILNKPC
+193 ILKKPC
-201 SITKA
+201 SVAKA
-206 IYTTLIGFSPVIAT
+206 IYTSLVGFSPIIAT
-220 EIAYRAGL
+220 ELAYRSGL
-228 DADLSTAALFQED
+228 DADDSTAALTQADVE
-241 AIRLYEQIK
+241 RLYDVFRSL
-250 TILQALNQQAFSYHI
+250 LQDLSDGNFSYGI
-265 YYDPITGAPKE
+265 YYDPVTGAPKE
-276 FSPLPLSI
+276 FAPIPLTI
-284 YSDMECREYDS
+284 YSDMEYKTFS
-295 MSEVLESFYAERN
+295 SISEVLEAFYAQRN

-320 RKIVSVHLERDRKKY
+320 RKIVSIHLERDRKKY
-335 QLQKKQLADTEK
+335 LLQKKQLADTEK

-362 YSATPGAKS
+362 YAASPGDKS
-371 MEVTNYYTNEPL
+371 IEVTNYYTNEPFV
-383 TIPLDPTLDA
+383 IPLDPTLDA
-393 MDNAKKYFDKY
+393 MENAKKYFDKY
-404 AKLKRTSDA
+404 AKLKRTGNA
-413 LSSYIVETENEIH
+413 LSSYILETENEIK
-426 HLESIETSLA
+426 HLESIETSLS

-450 LQEFGFIKKHY
+450 LQEYGFIKKHS
-461 GKKKNR
+461 GKKTNR
-467 IPKSQPLH
+467 ISKSQPLH
-475 FIDDNGFHIYV
+475 FVDDNGFHIYV

-504 DWWFHAKQMTGSH
+504 DWWFHVKQMTGSH
-517 VIVKAEN
+517 VIVKSEN
-524 QELPDSTYEYA
+524 KELPDSTYEYA
-535 AALAAYYSSGRE
+535 AALAAYYSSGRD

-587 HVTLISDK
+587 HVTLVSDK

>member
-1 MIKDRQK
+1 
-8 EILMAFDGITTN
+8 MAFDGITTN
-20 CIMQELKQMLVG
+20 CIMQELNHLLAG

-43 EELLFTFKGVT
+43 EELLFTFKALNEGS
-54 TKNNRLLISANASL
+54 NRLLISANASL
-68 PFLYMTQT
+68 PFLYMTKE
-76 NKTSPM
+76 NKTSPLN
-82 TAPNFCMLLRKY
+82 APNFCMLLRKY
-94 IGNGRITDVT
+94 IGNGRISAIS

-111 ICFTIEH
+111 LCFTIEH

-142 FCDDKHMIIDS
+142 FCDKDGQIIDS

-168 PGRSY
+168 PGRPY
-173 FIPAQEGRINPWDIT
+173 FIPAQQDRFDPWQIAK
-188 QEQFT
+188 EQFVEQ
-193 DMILNKPC
+193 ILKKPC
-201 SITKA
+201 SVAKA
-206 IYTTLIGFSPVIAT
+206 IYTSLVGFSPIIAT
-220 EIAYRAGL
+220 ELAYRSGL
-228 DADLSTAALFQED
+228 DADDSTAALTQADVE
-241 AIRLYEQIK
+241 RLYDVFRSL
-250 TILQALNQQAFSYHI
+250 LQDLSDGNFSYGI
-265 YYDPITGAPKE
+265 YYDPVTGAPKE
-276 FSPLPLSI
+276 FAPIPLTI
-284 YSDMECREYDS
+284 YSDMEYKTFS
-295 MSEVLESFYAERN
+295 SISEVLEAFYAQRN

-320 RKIVSVHLERDRKKY
+320 RKIVSIHLERDRKKY
-335 QLQKKQLADTEK
+335 LLQKKQLADTEK

-362 YSATPGAKS
+362 YAASPGDKS
-371 MEVTNYYTNEPL
+371 IKVTNYYTNEPFV
-383 TIPLDPTLDA
+383 IPLDPTLDA
-393 MDNAKKYFDKY
+393 MENAKKYFDKY
-404 AKLKRTSDA
+404 AKLKRTGNA
-413 LSSYIVETENEIH
+413 LSSYILETENEIK
-426 HLESIETSLA
+426 HLESIETSLS

-450 LQEFGFIKKHY
+450 LQEYGFIKKHS
-461 GKKKNR
+461 GKKTNR
-467 IPKSQPLH
+467 ISKSQPLH
-475 FIDDNGFHIYV
+475 FVDDNGFHIYV

-517 VIVKAEN
+517 VIVKSEN
-524 QELPDSTYEYA
+524 KELPDSTYEYA
-535 AALAAYYSSGRE
+535 AALAAYYSSGRD

-587 HVTLISDK
+587 HVTLVSDK

>member
-1 MIKDRQK
+1 
-8 EILMAFDGITTN
+8 MAFDGITTN
-20 CIMQELKQMLVG
+20 CIMQELNHLLAG

-43 EELLFTFKGVT
+43 EELLFTFKALNEGS
-54 TKNNRLLISANASL
+54 NRLLISANASL
-68 PFLYMTQT
+68 PFLYMTKE
-76 NKTSPM
+76 NKTSPLN
-82 TAPNFCMLLRKY
+82 APNFCMLLRKY
-94 IGNGRITDVT
+94 IGNGRINAIS

-111 ICFTIEH
+111 LCFTIEH
-118 LDEMGDP
+118 FDEMGDP

-142 FCDDKHMIIDS
+142 FCDKDGQIIDS

-168 PGRSY
+168 PGRPY
-173 FIPAQEGRINPWDIT
+173 FIPAQQDRFDPWQIAK
-188 QEQFT
+188 EQFVEQ
-193 DMILNKPC
+193 ILKKPC
-201 SITKA
+201 SVAKA
-206 IYTTLIGFSPVIAT
+206 IYTSLVGFSPIIAT
-220 EIAYRAGL
+220 ELAYRSGL
-228 DADLSTAALFQED
+228 DADDSTAALTQADVE
-241 AIRLYEQIK
+241 RLYDVFRSL
-250 TILQALNQQAFSYHI
+250 LQDLSDGNFSYGI
-265 YYDPITGAPKE
+265 YYDPVTGAPKE
-276 FSPLPLSI
+276 FAPIPLTI
-284 YSDMECREYDS
+284 YSDMEYKTFS
-295 MSEVLESFYAERN
+295 SISEVLEAFYAQRN

-320 RKIVSVHLERDRKKY
+320 RKIVSIHLERDRKKY
-335 QLQKKQLADTEK
+335 LLQKKQLADTEK

-362 YSATPGAKS
+362 YAASPGDKS
-371 MEVTNYYTNEPL
+371 IEVTNYYTNEPFV
-383 TIPLDPTLDA
+383 IPLDPTLDA
-393 MDNAKKYFDKY
+393 MENAKKYFDKY
-404 AKLKRTSDA
+404 AKLKRTGNA
-413 LSSYIVETENEIH
+413 LSSYILETENEIK
-426 HLESIETSLA
+426 HLESIETSLS

-450 LQEFGFIKKHY
+450 LQEYGFIKKHS
-461 GKKKNR
+461 GKKMNR
-467 IPKSQPLH
+467 ISKSQPLH
-475 FIDDNGFHIYV
+475 FVDDNGFHIYV

-517 VIVKAEN
+517 VIVKSESK
-524 QELPDSTYEYA
+524 ELPDSTYEYA
-535 AALAAYYSSGRE
+535 AALAAYYSSGRD

-587 HVTLISDK
+587 HVTLVSDK

>member
-1 MIKDRQK
+1 
-8 EILMAFDGITTN
+8 MAFDGITTN
-20 CIMQELKQMLVG
+20 CIMQELNHLLAG

-43 EELLFTFKGVT
+43 EELLFTFKALNEGS
-54 TKNNRLLISANASL
+54 NRLLISANASL
-68 PFLYMTQT
+68 PFLYMTKE
-76 NKTSPM
+76 NNTSPLN
-82 TAPNFCMLLRKY
+82 APNFCMLLRKY
-94 IGNGRITDVT
+94 IGNGRISAIS

-111 ICFTIEH
+111 LCFTIEH

-142 FCDDKHMIIDS
+142 FCDKDGQIIDS

-168 PGRSY
+168 PGRPY
-173 FIPAQEGRINPWDIT
+173 FIPAQQDRFDPWQIAK
-188 QEQFT
+188 EQFVEQ
-193 DMILNKPC
+193 ILKKPC
-201 SITKA
+201 SVAKA
-206 IYTTLIGFSPVIAT
+206 IYTSLVGFSPIIAT
-220 EIAYRAGL
+220 ELAYRSGL
-228 DADLSTAALFQED
+228 DADDSTAALTQADVE
-241 AIRLYEQIK
+241 RLYDVFRSL
-250 TILQALNQQAFSYHI
+250 LQDLSDGNFSYGI
-265 YYDPITGAPKE
+265 YYDPVTGAPKE
-276 FSPLPLSI
+276 FAPIPLTI
-284 YSDMECREYDS
+284 YSDMEYKTFS
-295 MSEVLESFYAERN
+295 SISEVLEAFYAQRN

-320 RKIVSVHLERDRKKY
+320 RKIVSIHLERDRKKY
-335 QLQKKQLADTEK
+335 LLQKKQLADTEK

-362 YSATPGAKS
+362 YAASPGDKS
-371 MEVTNYYTNEPL
+371 IEVTNYYTNEPFV
-383 TIPLDPTLDA
+383 IPLDPTLDA
-393 MDNAKKYFDKY
+393 MENAKKYFDKY
-404 AKLKRTSDA
+404 AKLKRTGNA
-413 LSSYIVETENEIH
+413 LSSYILETENEIT
-426 HLESIETSLA
+426 HLESIETSLS

-450 LQEFGFIKKHY
+450 LQEYGFIKKHS
-461 GKKKNR
+461 GKKTNR
-467 IPKSQPLH
+467 ISKSQPLH
-475 FIDDNGFHIYV
+475 FVDDNGFHIYV

-504 DWWFHAKQMTGSH
+504 DWWFHVKQMTGSH
-517 VIVKAEN
+517 VIVKSEN
-524 QELPDSTYEYA
+524 KELPDSTYEYA
-535 AALAAYYSSGRE
+535 AALAAYYSSGRD

-587 HVTLISDK
+587 HVTLVSDK

>member
-1 MIKDRQK
+1 
-8 EILMAFDGITTN
+8 MAFDGITTN
-20 CIMQELKQMLVG
+20 CIMQELNHLLAG

-43 EELLFTFKGVT
+43 EELLFTFKAL
-54 TKNNRLLISANASL
+54 NESSNRLLISANASL
-68 PFLYMTQT
+68 PFLYMTKE
-76 NKTSPM
+76 NKTSPLN
-82 TAPNFCMLLRKY
+82 APNFCMLLRKY
-94 IGNGRITDVT
+94 IGNGRISAIS

-111 ICFTIEH
+111 LCFTIEH

-142 FCDDKHMIIDS
+142 FCDKDGQIIDS

-168 PGRSY
+168 PGRPY
-173 FIPAQEGRINPWDIT
+173 FIPAQQDRFDPWQIAK
-188 QEQFT
+188 EQFVEQ
-193 DMILNKPC
+193 ILKKPC
-201 SITKA
+201 SVAKA
-206 IYTTLIGFSPVIAT
+206 IYTSLVGFSPIIAT
-220 EIAYRAGL
+220 ELAYRSGL
-228 DADLSTAALFQED
+228 DADDSTAALTQADVE
-241 AIRLYEQIK
+241 RLYDVFRSL
-250 TILQALNQQAFSYHI
+250 LQDLSDGNFSYGI
-265 YYDPITGAPKE
+265 YYDPVTGAPKE
-276 FSPLPLSI
+276 FAPIPLTI
-284 YSDMECREYDS
+284 YSDMEYKTFS
-295 MSEVLESFYAERN
+295 SISEVLEAFYAQRN

-320 RKIVSVHLERDRKKY
+320 RKIVSIHLERDRKKY
-335 QLQKKQLADTEK
+335 LLQKKQLADTEK

-362 YSATPGAKS
+362 YAASPGDKS
-371 MEVTNYYTNEPL
+371 IEVTNYYTNEPFV
-383 TIPLDPTLDA
+383 IPLDPTLDA
-393 MDNAKKYFDKY
+393 MENAKKYFDKY
-404 AKLKRTSDA
+404 AKLKRTGNA
-413 LSSYIVETENEIH
+413 LSSYILETENEIK
-426 HLESIETSLA
+426 HLESIETSLS

-450 LQEFGFIKKHY
+450 LQEYGFIKKHS
-461 GKKKNR
+461 GKKTNR
-467 IPKSQPLH
+467 ISKSQPLH
-475 FIDDNGFHIYV
+475 FVDDNGFHIYV

-517 VIVKAEN
+517 VIVKSEN
-524 QELPDSTYEYA
+524 KELPDSTYEYA
-535 AALAAYYSSGRE
+535 AALAAYYSSGRD

-587 HVTLISDK
+587 HVTLVSDK

>member
-1 MIKDRQK
+1 
-8 EILMAFDGITTN
+8 MAFDGITTN
-20 CIMQELKQMLVG
+20 CIMQELNHLLAG

-43 EELLFTFKGVT
+43 EELLFTFKALNEGS
-54 TKNNRLLISANASL
+54 NRLLISANASL
-68 PFLYMTQT
+68 PFLYMTKE
-76 NKTSPM
+76 NKTSPLN
-82 TAPNFCMLLRKY
+82 APNFCMLLRKY
-94 IGNGRITDVT
+94 IGNGRISAIS

-111 ICFTIEH
+111 LCFTIEH

-142 FCDDKHMIIDS
+142 FCDKDGQIIDS

-168 PGRSY
+168 PGRPY
-173 FIPAQEGRINPWDIT
+173 FIPAQQDRFAPWQIAKEHFV
-188 QEQFT
+188 EQ
-193 DMILNKPC
+193 ILKIPC
-201 SITKA
+201 SVAKA
-206 IYTTLIGFSPVIAT
+206 IYTSLVGFSPIIAT
-220 EIAYRAGL
+220 ELAYRSGL
-228 DADLSTAALFQED
+228 DADDSTAALTQADVE
-241 AIRLYEQIK
+241 RLYDVFRSL
-250 TILQALNQQAFSYHI
+250 LQDLSDGNFSYGI
-265 YYDPITGAPKE
+265 YYDPVTGAPKE
-276 FSPLPLSI
+276 FAPIPLTI
-284 YSDMECREYDS
+284 YSDMEYKTFS
-295 MSEVLESFYAERN
+295 SISEVLEAFYAQRN

-320 RKIVSVHLERDRKKY
+320 RKIVSIHLERDRKKY
-335 QLQKKQLADTEK
+335 LLQKKQLADTEK

-362 YSATPGAKS
+362 YAASPGDKS
-371 MEVTNYYTNEPL
+371 IEVTNYYTNEPFV
-383 TIPLDPTLDA
+383 IPLDPTLDA
-393 MDNAKKYFDKY
+393 MENAKKYFDKY
-404 AKLKRTSDA
+404 AKLKRTGNA
-413 LSSYIVETENEIH
+413 LSSYILETENEIK
-426 HLESIETSLA
+426 HLESIETSLS

-450 LQEFGFIKKHY
+450 LQEYGFIKKHS
-461 GKKKNR
+461 GKKTNR
-467 IPKSQPLH
+467 ISKSQPLH
-475 FIDDNGFHIYV
+475 FVDDNGFHIYV

-504 DWWFHAKQMTGSH
+504 DWWFHVKQMTGSH
-517 VIVKAEN
+517 VIVKSEN
-524 QELPDSTYEYA
+524 KELPDSTYEYA
-535 AALAAYYSSGRE
+535 AALAAYYSSGRD

-587 HVTLISDK
+587 HVTLVSDK

>member
-1 MIKDRQK
+1 
-8 EILMAFDGITTN
+8 MAFDGITTN
-20 CIMQELKQMLVG
+20 CIMQELNHLLAG

-43 EELLFTFKGVT
+43 EELLFTFKALNEGS
-54 TKNNRLLISANASL
+54 NRLLISANASL
-68 PFLYMTQT
+68 PFLYMTKE
-76 NKTSPM
+76 NKTSPLN
-82 TAPNFCMLLRKY
+82 APNFCMLLRKY
-94 IGNGRITDVT
+94 IGNGRISAIS

-111 ICFTIEH
+111 LCFTIEH

-142 FCDDKHMIIDS
+142 FCDKDGQIIDS
-153 IKHVSGQ
+153 VKHVSGQ

-168 PGRSY
+168 PGRPY
-173 FIPAQEGRINPWDIT
+173 FIPAQQDRFNPWQIAK
-188 QEQFT
+188 EQFVEQ
-193 DMILNKPC
+193 ILKKPC
-201 SITKA
+201 SVAKA
-206 IYTTLIGFSPVIAT
+206 IYTSLVGFSPIIAT
-220 EIAYRAGL
+220 ELAYRSGL
-228 DADLSTAALFQED
+228 DADDSTAALTQADVE
-241 AIRLYEQIK
+241 RLYDVFRSL
-250 TILQALNQQAFSYHI
+250 LQDLSDGNFSYGI
-265 YYDPITGAPKE
+265 YYDPVTGAPKE
-276 FSPLPLSI
+276 FAPIPLTI
-284 YSDMECREYDS
+284 YSDMEYKTFS
-295 MSEVLESFYAERN
+295 SISEVLEAFYAQRN

-320 RKIVSVHLERDRKKY
+320 RKIVSIHLERDRKKY
-335 QLQKKQLADTEK
+335 LLQKKQLADTEK

-362 YSATPGAKS
+362 YAASPGDKS
-371 MEVTNYYTNEPL
+371 IEVTNYYTNEPFV
-383 TIPLDPTLDA
+383 IPLDPTLDA
-393 MDNAKKYFDKY
+393 MENAKKYFDKY
-404 AKLKRTSDA
+404 AKLKRTGNA
-413 LSSYIVETENEIH
+413 LSSYILETENEIK
-426 HLESIETSLA
+426 HLESIETSLS

-450 LQEFGFIKKHY
+450 LQEYGFIKKHS
-461 GKKKNR
+461 GKKTNR
-467 IPKSQPLH
+467 ISKSQPLH
-475 FIDDNGFHIYV
+475 FVDDNGFHIYV

-517 VIVKAEN
+517 VIVKSEN
-524 QELPDSTYEYA
+524 KELPDSTYEYA
-535 AALAAYYSSGRE
+535 AALAAYYSSGRD

-587 HVTLISDK
+587 HVTLVSDK

>member
-1 MIKDRQK
+1 
-8 EILMAFDGITTN
+8 MAFDGITTN
-20 CIMQELKQMLVG
+20 CIMQELNHLLAG

-43 EELLFTFKGVT
+43 EELLFTFKALNEGS
-54 TKNNRLLISANASL
+54 NRLLISANASL
-68 PFLYMTQT
+68 PFLYMTKE
-76 NKTSPM
+76 NKTSPLN
-82 TAPNFCMLLRKY
+82 APNFCMLLRKY
-94 IGNGRITDVT
+94 IGNGRISAIS

-111 ICFTIEH
+111 LCFTIEH

-142 FCDDKHMIIDS
+142 FCDKDGQIIDS

-168 PGRSY
+168 PGRPY
-173 FIPAQEGRINPWDIT
+173 FIPAQQDRFDPWQIAK
-188 QEQFT
+188 EQFVEQ
-193 DMILNKPC
+193 ILKKPC
-201 SITKA
+201 SVTKA
-206 IYTTLIGFSPVIAT
+206 IYTSLVGFSPIIAT
-220 EIAYRAGL
+220 ELAYRSGL
-228 DADLSTAALFQED
+228 DADDSTAALTQADVE
-241 AIRLYEQIK
+241 RLYDVFRSL
-250 TILQALNQQAFSYHI
+250 LQDLSDGNFSYGI
-265 YYDPITGAPKE
+265 YYDPVTGVPKE
-276 FSPLPLSI
+276 FAPIPLTI
-284 YSDMECREYDS
+284 YSDMEYKTFS
-295 MSEVLESFYAERN
+295 SISEVLEAFYAQRN

-320 RKIVSVHLERDRKKY
+320 RKIVSIHLERDRKKY
-335 QLQKKQLADTEK
+335 LLQKKQLADTEK

-362 YSATPGAKS
+362 YAASPGDKS
-371 MEVTNYYTNEPL
+371 IEVTNYYTNEPFV
-383 TIPLDPTLDA
+383 IPLDPTLDA
-393 MDNAKKYFDKY
+393 MENAKKYFDKY
-404 AKLKRTSDA
+404 AKLKRTGNA
-413 LSSYIVETENEIH
+413 LSSYILETENEIK
-426 HLESIETSLA
+426 HLESIETSLS

-450 LQEFGFIKKHY
+450 LQEYGFIKKHS
-461 GKKKNR
+461 GKKTNR
-467 IPKSQPLH
+467 ISKSQPLH
-475 FIDDNGFHIYV
+475 FVDDNGFHIYV

-517 VIVKAEN
+517 VIVKSEN
-524 QELPDSTYEYA
+524 KELPDSTYEYA
-535 AALAAYYSSGRE
+535 AALAAYYSSGRD

-587 HVTLISDK
+587 HVTLVSDK

>member
-1 MIKDRQK
+1 
-8 EILMAFDGITTN
+8 MAFDGITTN
-20 CIMQELKQMLVG
+20 CIMQELNHLLAG

-43 EELLFTFKGVT
+43 EELLFTFKALNEGS
-54 TKNNRLLISANASL
+54 NRLLISANASL
-68 PFLYMTQT
+68 PFLYMTKE
-76 NKTSPM
+76 NKTSPLN
-82 TAPNFCMLLRKY
+82 APNFCMLLRKY
-94 IGNGRITDVT
+94 IGNGRISAIS

-111 ICFTIEH
+111 LCFTIEH

-142 FCDDKHMIIDS
+142 FCDKDGQIIDS
-153 IKHVSGQ
+153 VKHVSGQ

-168 PGRSY
+168 PGRTY
-173 FIPAQEGRINPWDIT
+173 FIPAQQDRFDPWQIAK
-188 QEQFT
+188 EQFVEQ
-193 DMILNKPC
+193 ILKKPC
-201 SITKA
+201 SVAKA
-206 IYTTLIGFSPVIAT
+206 IYTSLVGFSPIIAT
-220 EIAYRAGL
+220 ELAYRSGL
-228 DADLSTAALFQED
+228 DADDSTAALTQADVE
-241 AIRLYEQIK
+241 RLYDVFRSL
-250 TILQALNQQAFSYHI
+250 LQDLSDGNFSYGI
-265 YYDPITGAPKE
+265 YYDPVTGAPKE
-276 FSPLPLSI
+276 FAPIPLTI
-284 YSDMECREYDS
+284 YSDMEYKTFS
-295 MSEVLESFYAERN
+295 SISEVLEAFYAQRN

-320 RKIVSVHLERDRKKY
+320 RKIVSIHLERDRKKY
-335 QLQKKQLADTEK
+335 LLQKKQLADTEK

-362 YSATPGAKS
+362 YAASPGDKS
-371 MEVTNYYTNEPL
+371 IEVTNYYTNEPFV
-383 TIPLDPTLDA
+383 IPLDPTLDA
-393 MDNAKKYFDKY
+393 MENAKKYFDKY
-404 AKLKRTSDA
+404 AKLKRTGNA
-413 LSSYIVETENEIH
+413 LSSYILETENEIK
-426 HLESIETSLA
+426 HLESIETSLS

-450 LQEFGFIKKHY
+450 LQEYGFIKKHS
-461 GKKKNR
+461 GKKTNR
-467 IPKSQPLH
+467 ISKSQPLH
-475 FIDDNGFHIYV
+475 FVDDNGFHIYV

-517 VIVKAEN
+517 VIVKSEN
-524 QELPDSTYEYA
+524 KELPDSTYEYA
-535 AALAAYYSSGRE
+535 AALAAYYSSGRD

-587 HVTLISDK
+587 HVTLVSDK

>member
-1 MIKDRQK
+1 
-8 EILMAFDGITTN
+8 MAFDGITTN
-20 CIMQELKQMLVG
+20 CIMQELNHLLAG

-43 EELLFTFKGVT
+43 EELLFTFKALNEGS
-54 TKNNRLLISANASL
+54 NRLLISANASL
-68 PFLYMTQT
+68 PFLYMTKE
-76 NKTSPM
+76 NKTSPLN
-82 TAPNFCMLLRKY
+82 APNFCMLLRKY
-94 IGNGRITDVT
+94 IGNGRISAIS

-111 ICFTIEH
+111 LCFTIEH

-142 FCDDKHMIIDS
+142 FCDKDGQIIDS

-168 PGRSY
+168 PGRPY
-173 FIPAQEGRINPWDIT
+173 FIPAQQDRFDPWQIAK
-188 QEQFT
+188 EQFVEQ
-193 DMILNKPC
+193 ILKKPC
-201 SITKA
+201 SVTKA
-206 IYTTLIGFSPVIAT
+206 IYTSLVGFSPIIAT
-220 EIAYRAGL
+220 ELAYRSGL
-228 DADLSTAALFQED
+228 DADDSTAALTQADVE
-241 AIRLYEQIK
+241 RLYDVFRSL
-250 TILQALNQQAFSYHI
+250 LQDLSDGNFSYGI
-265 YYDPITGAPKE
+265 YYDPVTGAPKE
-276 FSPLPLSI
+276 FAPIPLTI
-284 YSDMECREYDS
+284 YSDMEYKTFS
-295 MSEVLESFYAERN
+295 SISEVLEAFYAQRN

-320 RKIVSVHLERDRKKY
+320 RKIVSIHLERDRKKY
-335 QLQKKQLADTEK
+335 LLQKKQLADTEK

-362 YSATPGAKS
+362 YAASPGDKS
-371 MEVTNYYTNEPL
+371 IEVTNYYTNEPFV
-383 TIPLDPTLDA
+383 IPLDPTLDA
-393 MDNAKKYFDKY
+393 MENAKKYFDKY
-404 AKLKRTSDA
+404 AKLKRTGNA
-413 LSSYIVETENEIH
+413 LSSYILETENEIK
-426 HLESIETSLA
+426 HLESIETSLS

-450 LQEFGFIKKHY
+450 LQEYGFIKKHS
-461 GKKKNR
+461 GKKTNR
-467 IPKSQPLH
+467 ISKSQPLH
-475 FIDDNGFHIYV
+475 FVDDNGFHIYV

-517 VIVKAEN
+517 VIVKSEN
-524 QELPDSTYEYA
+524 KELPDSTYEYA
-535 AALAAYYSSGRE
+535 AALAAYYSSGRD

-587 HVTLISDK
+587 HVTLVSDK

>member
-1 MIKDRQK
+1 
-8 EILMAFDGITTN
+8 MAFDGITTN
-20 CIMQELKQMLVG
+20 CIMQELNHLLAG

-43 EELLFTFKGVT
+43 EELLFTFKALNEGS
-54 TKNNRLLISANASL
+54 NRLLISANASL
-68 PFLYMTQT
+68 PFLYMTKE
-76 NKTSPM
+76 NKTSPLN
-82 TAPNFCMLLRKY
+82 APNFCMLLRKY
-94 IGNGRITDVT
+94 IGNGRISAIS

-111 ICFTIEH
+111 LCFTIEH

-142 FCDDKHMIIDS
+142 FCDKDGQIIDS

-168 PGRSY
+168 PGRPY
-173 FIPAQEGRINPWDIT
+173 FIPAQQDRFDPWQIAK
-188 QEQFT
+188 EQFVEQ
-193 DMILNKPC
+193 ILKKPC
-201 SITKA
+201 SVAKA
-206 IYTTLIGFSPVIAT
+206 IYTSLVGFSPIIAT
-220 EIAYRAGL
+220 ELAYRSGL
-228 DADLSTAALFQED
+228 DADDSTAALTQADVE
-241 AIRLYEQIK
+241 RLYDVFRSL
-250 TILQALNQQAFSYHI
+250 LQDLSDGNFSYGI
-265 YYDPITGAPKE
+265 YYDPVTGAPKE
-276 FSPLPLSI
+276 FAPIPLTI
-284 YSDMECREYDS
+284 YSDMEYKTFS
-295 MSEVLESFYAERN
+295 SISEVLEAFYAQRN

-320 RKIVSVHLERDRKKY
+320 RKIVSIHLERDRKKY
-335 QLQKKQLADTEK
+335 LLQKKQLADTEK

-362 YSATPGAKS
+362 YAASPGDKS
-371 MEVTNYYTNEPL
+371 IEVTNYYTNEPFV
-383 TIPLDPTLDA
+383 IPLDPTLDA
-393 MDNAKKYFDKY
+393 MENAKKYFDKY
-404 AKLKRTSDA
+404 AKLKRTENA
-413 LSSYIVETENEIH
+413 LSSYILETENEIK
-426 HLESIETSLA
+426 HLESIETSLS

-450 LQEFGFIKKHY
+450 LQEYGFIKKHS
-461 GKKKNR
+461 GKKTNR
-467 IPKSQPLH
+467 ISKSQPLH
-475 FIDDNGFHIYV
+475 FVDDNGFHIYV

-504 DWWFHAKQMTGSH
+504 DWWFHVKQMTGSH
-517 VIVKAEN
+517 VIVKSEN
-524 QELPDSTYEYA
+524 KELPDSTYEYA
-535 AALAAYYSSGRE
+535 AALAAYYSSGRD

-587 HVTLISDK
+587 HVTLVSDK

>member
-1 MIKDRQK
+1 
-8 EILMAFDGITTN
+8 MAFDGITTN
-20 CIMQELKQMLVG
+20 CIMQELNHLLAG

-43 EELLFTFKGVT
+43 EELLFTFKALNEGS
-54 TKNNRLLISANASL
+54 NRLLISANASL
-68 PFLYMTQT
+68 PFLYMTKE
-76 NKTSPM
+76 NKTSPLN
-82 TAPNFCMLLRKY
+82 APNFCMLLRKY
-94 IGNGRITDVT
+94 IGNGRISAIS

-111 ICFTIEH
+111 LCFTIEH

-142 FCDDKHMIIDS
+142 FCDKDGQIIDS

-168 PGRSY
+168 PGRPY
-173 FIPAQEGRINPWDIT
+173 FIPAQQDRFDPWQIAK
-188 QEQFT
+188 EQFVEQ
-193 DMILNKPC
+193 ILKKPC
-201 SITKA
+201 SVAKA
-206 IYTTLIGFSPVIAT
+206 IYTSLVGFSPIIAT
-220 EIAYRAGL
+220 ELAYRSGL
-228 DADLSTAALFQED
+228 DADDSTAALTQADVE
-241 AIRLYEQIK
+241 RLYDVFRSL
-250 TILQALNQQAFSYHI
+250 LQDLSDGNFSYGI
-265 YYDPITGAPKE
+265 YYDPVTGAPKE
-276 FSPLPLSI
+276 FAPIPLTI
-284 YSDMECREYDS
+284 YSDMEYKKFS
-295 MSEVLESFYAERN
+295 SISEVLEAFYAQRN

-320 RKIVSVHLERDRKKY
+320 RKIVCIHLERDRKKY
-335 QLQKKQLADTEK
+335 LLQKKQLADTEK

-362 YSATPGAKS
+362 YAASPGDKS
-371 MEVTNYYTNEPL
+371 IEVTNYYTNEPFV
-383 TIPLDPTLDA
+383 IPLDPTLDA
-393 MDNAKKYFDKY
+393 MENAKKYFDKY
-404 AKLKRTSDA
+404 AKLKRTGEA
-413 LSSYIVETENEIH
+413 LSSYILETENEIK
-426 HLESIETSLA
+426 HLESIETSLS

-450 LQEFGFIKKHY
+450 LQEYGFIKKHS
-461 GKKKNR
+461 GKKTNR
-467 IPKSQPLH
+467 ISKSQPLH
-475 FIDDNGFHIYV
+475 FVDDNGFHIYV

-517 VIVKAEN
+517 VIVKSEN
-524 QELPDSTYEYA
+524 KELPDSTYEYA
-535 AALAAYYSSGRE
+535 AALAAYYSSGRD

-587 HVTLISDK
+587 HVTLVSDK

>member
-1 MIKDRQK
+1 
-8 EILMAFDGITTN
+8 MAFDGITTN
-20 CIMQELKQMLVG
+20 CIMQELNHLLAG

-43 EELLFTFKGVT
+43 EELLFTFKALNEGS
-54 TKNNRLLISANASL
+54 NRLLISANASL
-68 PFLYMTQT
+68 PFLYMTKE
-76 NKTSPM
+76 NKTSPLN
-82 TAPNFCMLLRKY
+82 APNFCMLLRKY
-94 IGNGRITDVT
+94 IGNGRISAIS

-111 ICFTIEH
+111 LCFTIEH

-142 FCDDKHMIIDS
+142 FCDKDGQIIDS

-168 PGRSY
+168 PGRPY
-173 FIPAQEGRINPWDIT
+173 FIPAQQDRFDPWQIAK
-188 QEQFT
+188 EQFVEQ
-193 DMILNKPC
+193 ILKKPC
-201 SITKA
+201 SVTKA
-206 IYTTLIGFSPVIAT
+206 IYTSLVGFSPIIAT
-220 EIAYRAGL
+220 ELAYRSGL
-228 DADLSTAALFQED
+228 DADDSTAALAQADVE
-241 AIRLYEQIK
+241 RLYDVFRSL
-250 TILQALNQQAFSYHI
+250 LQDLSDGNFSYGI
-265 YYDPITGAPKE
+265 YYDPVTGAPKE
-276 FSPLPLSI
+276 FAPIPLTI
-284 YSDMECREYDS
+284 YSDMEYKTFS
-295 MSEVLESFYAERN
+295 SISEVLEAFYAQRN

-320 RKIVSVHLERDRKKY
+320 RKIVSIHLERDRKKY
-335 QLQKKQLADTEK
+335 LLQKKQLADTEK

-362 YSATPGAKS
+362 YAASPGDKS
-371 MEVTNYYTNEPL
+371 IEVTNYYTNKPFV
-383 TIPLDPTLDA
+383 IPLDPTLDA
-393 MDNAKKYFDKY
+393 MENAKKYFDKY
-404 AKLKRTSDA
+404 AKLKRTGEA
-413 LSSYIVETENEIH
+413 LSSYILETENEIK
-426 HLESIETSLA
+426 HLESIETSLS

-450 LQEFGFIKKHY
+450 LQEYGFIKKHS
-461 GKKKNR
+461 GKKTNR
-467 IPKSQPLH
+467 ISKSQPLH
-475 FIDDNGFHIYV
+475 FVDDNGFHIYV

-517 VIVKAEN
+517 VIVKSEN
-524 QELPDSTYEYA
+524 KELPDSTYEYA
-535 AALAAYYSSGRE
+535 AALAAYYSSGKD

-587 HVTLISDK
+587 HVTLVSDK

>member
-1 MIKDRQK
+1 
-8 EILMAFDGITTN
+8 
-20 CIMQELKQMLVG
+20 MQELNHLLAG

-43 EELLFTFKGVT
+43 EELLFTFKALNEGS
-54 TKNNRLLISANASL
+54 NRLLISANASL
-68 PFLYMTQT
+68 PFLYMTKE
-76 NKTSPM
+76 NKTSPLN
-82 TAPNFCMLLRKY
+82 APNFCMLLRKY
-94 IGNGRITDVT
+94 IGNGRISAIS

-111 ICFTIEH
+111 LCFTIEH

-142 FCDDKHMIIDS
+142 FCDKDGQIIDS
-153 IKHVSGQ
+153 VKHVSGQ

-168 PGRSY
+168 PGRPY
-173 FIPAQEGRINPWDIT
+173 FIPAQQDRFDPWQIAK
-188 QEQFT
+188 EQFVEQ
-193 DMILNKPC
+193 ILKKPC
-201 SITKA
+201 SVAKA
-206 IYTTLIGFSPVIAT
+206 IYTSLVGFSPIIAT
-220 EIAYRAGL
+220 ELAYRSGL
-228 DADLSTAALFQED
+228 DADDSTAALTQADVE
-241 AIRLYEQIK
+241 RLYDVFRSL
-250 TILQALNQQAFSYHI
+250 LQDLSDGNFSYGI
-265 YYDPITGAPKE
+265 YYDPVTGAPKE
-276 FSPLPLSI
+276 FAPIPLTI
-284 YSDMECREYDS
+284 YSDMEYKTFS
-295 MSEVLESFYAERN
+295 SISEVLEAFYAQRN

-320 RKIVSVHLERDRKKY
+320 RKIVSIHLERDRKKY
-335 QLQKKQLADTEK
+335 LLQKKQLADTEK

-362 YSATPGAKS
+362 YAASPGDKS
-371 MEVTNYYTNEPL
+371 IEVTNYYTNEPFV
-383 TIPLDPTLDA
+383 IPLDPTLDA
-393 MDNAKKYFDKY
+393 MENAKKYFDKY
-404 AKLKRTSDA
+404 AKLKRTGNA
-413 LSSYIVETENEIH
+413 LSSYILETENEIK
-426 HLESIETSLA
+426 HLESIETSLS

-450 LQEFGFIKKHY
+450 LQEYGFIKKHS
-461 GKKKNR
+461 GKKTNR
-467 IPKSQPLH
+467 ISKSQPLH
-475 FIDDNGFHIYV
+475 FVDDNGFHIYV

-517 VIVKAEN
+517 VIVKSEN
-524 QELPDSTYEYA
+524 KELPDSTYEYA
-535 AALAAYYSSGRE
+535 AALAAYYSSGRD

-587 HVTLISDK
+587 HVTLVSDK

>member
-1 MIKDRQK
+1 
-8 EILMAFDGITTN
+8 MAFDGITTN
-20 CIMQELKQMLVG
+20 CIMQELNHLLAG

-43 EELLFTFKGVT
+43 EELLFTFKALNEGS
-54 TKNNRLLISANASL
+54 NRLLISANASL
-68 PFLYMTQT
+68 PFLYMTKE
-76 NKTSPM
+76 NKTSPLN
-82 TAPNFCMLLRKY
+82 APNFCMLLRKY
-94 IGNGRITDVT
+94 IGNGRISAIS

-111 ICFTIEH
+111 LCFTIEH

-142 FCDDKHMIIDS
+142 FCDKDGQIIDS

-168 PGRSY
+168 PGRPY
-173 FIPAQEGRINPWDIT
+173 FIPAQQDRFDPWQIAK
-188 QEQFT
+188 EQFVEQ
-193 DMILNKPC
+193 ILKKPC
-201 SITKA
+201 SVAKA
-206 IYTTLIGFSPVIAT
+206 IYTSLVGFSPIIAT
-220 EIAYRAGL
+220 ELAYRSGL
-228 DADLSTAALFQED
+228 DADDSTAALTQADVE
-241 AIRLYEQIK
+241 RLYDVFHSL
-250 TILQALNQQAFSYHI
+250 LQDLSDGNFSYGI
-265 YYDPITGAPKE
+265 YYDPVTGAPKE
-276 FSPLPLSI
+276 FAPIPLTI
-284 YSDMECREYDS
+284 YSDMEYKTFS
-295 MSEVLESFYAERN
+295 SISEVLEAFYAQRN

-320 RKIVSVHLERDRKKY
+320 RKIVSIHLERDRKKY
-335 QLQKKQLADTEK
+335 LLQKKQLADTEK

-362 YSATPGAKS
+362 YAASPGDKS
-371 MEVTNYYTNEPL
+371 IEVTNYYTNEPFV
-383 TIPLDPTLDA
+383 IPLDPTLDA
-393 MDNAKKYFDKY
+393 MENAKKYFDKY
-404 AKLKRTSDA
+404 AKLKRTGNA
-413 LSSYIVETENEIH
+413 LSSYILETENEIK
-426 HLESIETSLA
+426 HLESIETSLS

-450 LQEFGFIKKHY
+450 LQEYGFIKKHS
-461 GKKKNR
+461 GKKTNR
-467 IPKSQPLH
+467 ISKSQPLH
-475 FIDDNGFHIYV
+475 FVDDNGFHIYV

-517 VIVKAEN
+517 VIVKSEN
-524 QELPDSTYEYA
+524 KELPDSTYEYA
-535 AALAAYYSSGRE
+535 AALAAYYSSGRD

-587 HVTLISDK
+587 HVTLVSDK

>member
-1 MIKDRQK
+1 
-8 EILMAFDGITTN
+8 MAFDGITTN
-20 CIMQELKQMLVG
+20 CIMQELNHLLAG

-43 EELLFTFKGVT
+43 EELLFTFKALNEGS
-54 TKNNRLLISANASL
+54 NRLLISANASL
-68 PFLYMTQT
+68 PFLYMTKE
-76 NKTSPM
+76 NKTSPLN
-82 TAPNFCMLLRKY
+82 APNFCMLLRKY
-94 IGNGRITDVT
+94 IGNGRISAIS

-111 ICFTIEH
+111 LCFTIEH

-142 FCDDKHMIIDS
+142 FCDKDGQIIDS

-168 PGRSY
+168 PGRPY
-173 FIPAQEGRINPWDIT
+173 FIPAQQDRFDPWQIAK
-188 QEQFT
+188 EQFVEQ
-193 DMILNKPC
+193 ILKKPC
-201 SITKA
+201 SVAKA
-206 IYTTLIGFSPVIAT
+206 IYTSLVGFSPIIAT
-220 EIAYRAGL
+220 ELAYRSGL
-228 DADLSTAALFQED
+228 DADDSTAALTQADVE
-241 AIRLYEQIK
+241 RLYDVFRSL
-250 TILQALNQQAFSYHI
+250 LQDLSDGNFSYGI
-265 YYDPITGAPKE
+265 YYDPVTGAPKE
-276 FSPLPLSI
+276 FAPIPLTI
-284 YSDMECREYDS
+284 YSDMEYKTFS
-295 MSEVLESFYAERN
+295 SISEVLEAFYAQRN

-320 RKIVSVHLERDRKKY
+320 RKIVSIHLERDRKKY
-335 QLQKKQLADTEK
+335 LLQKKQLADTEK

-362 YSATPGAKS
+362 YAASPGDKS
-371 MEVTNYYTNEPL
+371 IEGTNYYTNEPFV
-383 TIPLDPTLDA
+383 IPLDPTLDA
-393 MDNAKKYFDKY
+393 MENAKKYFDKY
-404 AKLKRTSDA
+404 AKLKRTGEA
-413 LSSYIVETENEIH
+413 LSSYILETENEIK
-426 HLESIETSLA
+426 HLESIETSLS

-450 LQEFGFIKKHY
+450 LQEYGFIKKHS
-461 GKKKNR
+461 GKKTNR
-467 IPKSQPLH
+467 ISKSQPLH
-475 FIDDNGFHIYV
+475 FVDDNGFHIYV

-504 DWWFHAKQMTGSH
+504 DWWFHVKQMTGSH
-517 VIVKAEN
+517 VIVKSEN
-524 QELPDSTYEYA
+524 KELPDSTYEYA
-535 AALAAYYSSGRE
+535 AALAAYYSSGRD

-587 HVTLISDK
+587 HVTLVSDK

>member
-1 MIKDRQK
+1 
-8 EILMAFDGITTN
+8 MAFDGITTN
-20 CIMQELKQMLVG
+20 CIMQELNHLLAG

-43 EELLFTFKGVT
+43 EELLFTFKALNEGS
-54 TKNNRLLISANASL
+54 NRLLISANASL
-68 PFLYMTQT
+68 PFLYMTKE
-76 NKTSPM
+76 NKTSPLN
-82 TAPNFCMLLRKY
+82 APNFCMLLRKY
-94 IGNGRITDVT
+94 IGNGRISAIS

-111 ICFTIEH
+111 LCFTIEH

-142 FCDDKHMIIDS
+142 FCDKDGQIIDS
-153 IKHVSGQ
+153 VKHVSGQ

-168 PGRSY
+168 PGRPY
-173 FIPAQEGRINPWDIT
+173 FIPAQQDRFDPWQIAK
-188 QEQFT
+188 EQFVEQ
-193 DMILNKPC
+193 ILKKPC
-201 SITKA
+201 SVAKA
-206 IYTTLIGFSPVIAT
+206 IYTSLVGFSPIIAT
-220 EIAYRAGL
+220 ELAYRSGL
-228 DADLSTAALFQED
+228 DADDSTAALTQADVE
-241 AIRLYEQIK
+241 RLYDVFRSL
-250 TILQALNQQAFSYHI
+250 LQDLSDGNFSYGI

-276 FSPLPLSI
+276 FAPIPLTI
-284 YSDMECREYDS
+284 YSDMEYKTFS
-295 MSEVLESFYAERN
+295 SISEVLEAFYAQRN

-320 RKIVSVHLERDRKKY
+320 RKIVSIHLERDRKKY
-335 QLQKKQLADTEK
+335 LLQKKQLADTEK

-362 YSATPGAKS
+362 YAASPGDKS
-371 MEVTNYYTNEPL
+371 IEVTNYYTNEPFV
-383 TIPLDPTLDA
+383 IPLDPTLDA
-393 MDNAKKYFDKY
+393 MENAKKYFDKY
-404 AKLKRTSDA
+404 AKLKRTGNA
-413 LSSYIVETENEIH
+413 LSSYILETENEIK
-426 HLESIETSLA
+426 HLESIETSLS

-450 LQEFGFIKKHY
+450 LQEYGFIKKHS
-461 GKKKNR
+461 GKKTNR
-467 IPKSQPLH
+467 LSKSQPLH
-475 FIDDNGFHIYV
+475 FVDDNGFHIYV

-517 VIVKAEN
+517 VIVKSEN

-535 AALAAYYSSGRE
+535 AALAAYYSSGRD

-587 HVTLISDK
+587 HVTLVSDK

>member
-1 MIKDRQK
+1 
-8 EILMAFDGITTN
+8 MAFDGITTN
-20 CIMQELKQMLVG
+20 CIMQELNHLLAG

-43 EELLFTFKGVT
+43 EELLFTFKALNEGS
-54 TKNNRLLISANASL
+54 NRLLISANASL
-68 PFLYMTQT
+68 PFLYMTKE
-76 NKTSPM
+76 NKTSPLN
-82 TAPNFCMLLRKY
+82 APNFCMLLRKY
-94 IGNGRITDVT
+94 IGNGRISAIS

-111 ICFTIEH
+111 LCFTIEH

-142 FCDDKHMIIDS
+142 FCDKDGQIIDS

-168 PGRSY
+168 PGRPY
-173 FIPAQEGRINPWDIT
+173 FIPAQQDRFDPWQIAK
-188 QEQFT
+188 EQFVEQ
-193 DMILNKPC
+193 ILKKPC
-201 SITKA
+201 SVAKA
-206 IYTTLIGFSPVIAT
+206 IYTSLVGFSPIIAT
-220 EIAYRAGL
+220 ELAYRSGL
-228 DADLSTAALFQED
+228 DADDSTAALTQADVE
-241 AIRLYEQIK
+241 RLYDVFRSL
-250 TILQALNQQAFSYHI
+250 LQDLSDGNFSYGI
-265 YYDPITGAPKE
+265 YYDPVTGAPKE
-276 FSPLPLSI
+276 FAPIPLTI
-284 YSDMECREYDS
+284 YSDMEYKTFS
-295 MSEVLESFYAERN
+295 SISEVLEAFYAQRN

-320 RKIVSVHLERDRKKY
+320 RKIVSIHLERDRKKY
-335 QLQKKQLADTEK
+335 LLQKKQLADTEK

-362 YSATPGAKS
+362 YAASPGDKS
-371 MEVTNYYTNEPL
+371 IEVTNYYTNEPFV
-383 TIPLDPTLDA
+383 IPLDPTLDA
-393 MDNAKKYFDKY
+393 MENAKKYFDKY
-404 AKLKRTSDA
+404 AKLKRTGNA
-413 LSSYIVETENEIH
+413 LSSYILETENEIK
-426 HLESIETSLA
+426 HLESIETSLS

-450 LQEFGFIKKHY
+450 LQEYGFIKKHS
-461 GKKKNR
+461 GKKMNR
-467 IPKSQPLH
+467 ISKSQPLH
-475 FIDDNGFHIYV
+475 FVDDNGFHIYV

-517 VIVKAEN
+517 VIVKSESK
-524 QELPDSTYEYA
+524 ELPDSTYEYA
-535 AALAAYYSSGRE
+535 AALAAYYSSGRD

-587 HVTLISDK
+587 HVTLVSDK

>member
-1 MIKDRQK
+1 
-8 EILMAFDGITTN
+8 MAFDGITTN
-20 CIMQELKQMLVG
+20 CIMQELNHLLAG

-43 EELLFTFKGVT
+43 EELLFTFKALNEGS
-54 TKNNRLLISANASL
+54 NRLLISANASL
-68 PFLYMTQT
+68 PFLYMTKE
-76 NKTSPM
+76 NKTSPLN
-82 TAPNFCMLLRKY
+82 APNFCMLLRKY
-94 IGNGRITDVT
+94 IGNGRISAIS

-111 ICFTIEH
+111 LCFTIEH

-142 FCDDKHMIIDS
+142 FCDKDGQIIDS

-168 PGRSY
+168 PGRPY
-173 FIPAQEGRINPWDIT
+173 FIPAQQDRFDPWQIAK
-188 QEQFT
+188 EQFVEQ
-193 DMILNKPC
+193 ILKKPC
-201 SITKA
+201 SVAKA
-206 IYTTLIGFSPVIAT
+206 IYTSLVGVSPIIAT
-220 EIAYRAGL
+220 ELAYRSGL
-228 DADLSTAALFQED
+228 DADDSTAALTQADVE
-241 AIRLYEQIK
+241 RLYDVFRSL
-250 TILQALNQQAFSYHI
+250 LQDLSDGNFSYGI
-265 YYDPITGAPKE
+265 YYDPVTGAPKE
-276 FSPLPLSI
+276 FAPIPLTI
-284 YSDMECREYDS
+284 YSDMEYKTFS
-295 MSEVLESFYAERN
+295 SISEVLEAFYAQRN

-320 RKIVSVHLERDRKKY
+320 RKIVSIHLERDRKKY
-335 QLQKKQLADTEK
+335 LLQKKQLADTEK

-362 YSATPGAKS
+362 YAASPGDKS
-371 MEVTNYYTNEPL
+371 IEVTNYYTNEPFV
-383 TIPLDPTLDA
+383 IPLDPTLDA
-393 MDNAKKYFDKY
+393 MENAKKYFDKY
-404 AKLKRTSDA
+404 AKLKRTGNA
-413 LSSYIVETENEIH
+413 LSSYILETENEIK
-426 HLESIETSLA
+426 HLESIETSLS

-450 LQEFGFIKKHY
+450 LQEYGFIKKHS
-461 GKKKNR
+461 GKKTNR
-467 IPKSQPLH
+467 ISKSQPLH
-475 FIDDNGFHIYV
+475 FVDDNGFHIYV

-517 VIVKAEN
+517 VIVKSEN
-524 QELPDSTYEYA
+524 KELPDSTYEYA
-535 AALAAYYSSGRE
+535 AALAAYYSSGRD

-587 HVTLISDK
+587 HVTLVSDK

>member
-1 MIKDRQK
+1 
-8 EILMAFDGITTN
+8 MAFDGITTN
-20 CIMQELKQMLVG
+20 CIMQELNHLLAG

-43 EELLFTFKGVT
+43 EELLFTFKALNEGS
-54 TKNNRLLISANASL
+54 NRLLISANASL
-68 PFLYMTQT
+68 PFLYMTKE
-76 NKTSPM
+76 NKTSPLN
-82 TAPNFCMLLRKY
+82 APNFCMLLRKY
-94 IGNGRITDVT
+94 IGNGRISAIS

-111 ICFTIEH
+111 LCFTIEH

-142 FCDDKHMIIDS
+142 FCDKDGQIIDS

-168 PGRSY
+168 PGRPY
-173 FIPAQEGRINPWDIT
+173 FIPAQQDRFDPWQIAK
-188 QEQFT
+188 EQFVEQ
-193 DMILNKPC
+193 ILKKPC
-201 SITKA
+201 SVTKA
-206 IYTTLIGFSPVIAT
+206 IYTSLVGFSPIIAT
-220 EIAYRAGL
+220 ELAYRSGL
-228 DADLSTAALFQED
+228 DADDSTAALTQADVE
-241 AIRLYEQIK
+241 RLYDVFRSL
-250 TILQALNQQAFSYHI
+250 LQDLSDGNFSYGI
-265 YYDPITGAPKE
+265 YYDPVTGAPKE
-276 FSPLPLSI
+276 FAPIPLTI
-284 YSDMECREYDS
+284 YSDMEYKTFS
-295 MSEVLESFYAERN
+295 SISEVLEAFYAQRN

-320 RKIVSVHLERDRKKY
+320 RKIVSIHLERDRKKY
-335 QLQKKQLADTEK
+335 LLQKKQLADTEK

-362 YSATPGAKS
+362 YAASPGDKS
-371 MEVTNYYTNEPL
+371 IEVTNYYTNEPFV
-383 TIPLDPTLDA
+383 IPLDPTLDA
-393 MDNAKKYFDKY
+393 MENAKKYFDKY
-404 AKLKRTSDA
+404 AKLKRTGDA
-413 LSSYIVETENEIH
+413 LSSYILETENEIK
-426 HLESIETSLA
+426 HLESIETSLS

-450 LQEFGFIKKHY
+450 LQEYGFIKKHS
-461 GKKKNR
+461 GKKTNR
-467 IPKSQPLH
+467 ISKSQPLH
-475 FIDDNGFHIYV
+475 FVDDNGFHIYV

-517 VIVKAEN
+517 VIVKSEN
-524 QELPDSTYEYA
+524 KELPDSTYEYA
-535 AALAAYYSSGRE
+535 AALAAYYSSGRD

-587 HVTLISDK
+587 HVTLVSDK